1 LVPGLAYAQAP
12 ANELRVDS
20 ATQRLTYAEQ
30 VAMPGLPQAALYA
43 RAQAWLASAYQTTE
57 QAAANSASEVQGTG
71 WREIELVLSK
81 EKSMPLNLWYRV
93 ILTVQPERYRYTISE
108 FQLQPESAL
117 PDAVAPKQPIESVL
131 RDEPVDTTPQTNYS
145 QQAAAAARGIGD
157 TIKAEMA
164 IPSP

>member
-1 LVPGLAYAQAP
+1 
-12 ANELRVDS
+12 
-20 ATQRLTYAEQ
+20 
-30 VAMPGLPQAALYA
+30 MPGVPQAALYA

>member
-1 LVPGLAYAQAP
+1 MPGLAYAQAP
-12 ANELRVDS
+12 ASELRVDS

-30 VAMPGLPQAALYA
+30 VVMPGVPQVALYA
-43 RAQAWLASAYQTTE
+43 RAQAWLTSAYQTTG
-57 QAAANSASEVQGTG
+57 QAATNNASEVQGTG

-93 ILTVQPERYRYTISE
+93 TLTVQPGRYRYTISE
-108 FQLQPESAL
+108 FRLQPESAL

-131 RDEPVDTTPQTNYS
+131 RDEPVGTTPQTNYS
-145 QQAAAAARGIGD
+145 QQAAAAAQGIGD
-157 TIKAEMA
+157 TIKAVMA